1 MMLSKM
7 HYAAEL
13 AAKGN
18 KVFFVNPPRQSL
30 HKENV
35 FVNDS
40 IAVPHIT
47 IINTQPVKQGLLLRH
62 KFPGLYR
69 QLIKSYAKK
78 IKAIAGNSID
88 ELWCFNP
95 NMFVAPKQFGA
106 KKTLLF
112 LYDFYK
118 GRHVEAACKEADAL
132 ISITSVVLDHYKSE
146 ARPYLLLPHGLASS
160 FAAIAEERIKKNDF
174 IVQNGKKI
182 KVGYTGN
189 LLRQGMNTVLAKTL
203 IEKNPQVEFHFWGPD
218 SIKENNVSGLS
229 EATQVQQDFLQFLK
243 KSNHVV
249 LHGVKTVSELAVEMQ
264 AMDAFIFLYSAK
276 TDINAASNS
285 HKILEYL
292 STGKVIISTFV
303 SQYQNNN
310 LLVMSKDDKEF
321 LATFT
326 HVLANLQ
333 EFNSPAQQKKRIDFA
348 LENTYHMQIERINR
362 FVKTL

>member
-69 QLIKSYAKK
+69 QLTKSYVKK
-78 IKAIAGNSID
+78 IKAISGNID

-95 NMFVAPKQFGA
+95 NMYIAPKQFGA
-106 KKTLLF
+106 KKTLLL

-132 ISITSVVLDHYKSE
+132 ISITSVALDHYKKDDKPSM
-146 ARPYLLLPHGLASS
+146 LLPHGLAGS
-160 FAAIAEERIKKNDF
+160 FAAIAEEKLKKNNF
-174 IVQNGKKI
+174 TVQHGKKI

-189 LLRQGMNTVLAKTL
+189 LLRQGMNTVLAKKL